1 MHAAIYSR
9 FSSDLQSA
17 ASIADQERV
26 CRLHAEREGWQ
37 VVETFA
43 DHAISGSTM
52 LRPGYQNLI
61 ARLRLGGVAVVLA
74 ESLDRFSRDQ
84 EHIAGFFKLARFAGV
99 RIITLSEGEISELHI
114 GLKGTM
120 GALYLKELAEK
131 TRRGEAGRILKGR
144 SMGGPAYGYQ
154 VVRQLAPDGEL
165 ERGLRAIDQG
175 EATIVRR
182 IFREFA
188 NGASPLAIAR
198 ALNAEGVPG
207 PTGRLWYDASIRG
220 RPARG
225 EGILRNV
232 LYTGQLIWN
241 RRRSLV
247 DPQTGQTVRR
257 NNAAEDLVEF
267 TVPHLRVIDQP
278 LWDTVQA
285 RLATEAFATT
295 AGGAEAPPEGFWERR
310 RPRHLLTNKV
320 FCGGCAGP
328 FTSRGKD
335 YLACHNAFQ
344 GACRNRR
351 SIRRGRLEGQVV
363 ASLRRDLMA
372 PDTLEGFIEAFTSEW
387 KRLEREA
394 NGSLDG
400 ARRDLS
406 TAERRL
412 GNLVDA
418 IADGLRNASLKQQ
431 LHVLETKCDAL
442 RAQIGA
448 PLPAAPIFPANLAAT
463 YRQRVTELE
472 RAIADNKTPAV
483 LEAARALIERVIV
496 HAPPD
501 DEGTHP
507 IELVGA
513 ISGML
518 RAGGTLIPILSAS
531 KDTAGQAD
539 PGSDLF
545 TCPVKKALGAKPRL
559 ACLCAPVDR
568 QDGSGGVTA
577 AGAGEEGDGV
587 CDFGGAGDS
596 AEGVVGEEFAE
607 AFGVAEFGLGAVFEQ
622 HGLAFGFGGAGVDA
636 DDADA
641 VFLAGV
647 AEGAGEGHQAGVA
660 GGAGDV
666 GGGEFLAGGA
676 DDVDDDAGFARRH
689 LRVDLPAERDEAED
703 LEVPGFSPGIVVHAE
718 QGAGGNGAG
727 VVDQEVDF
735 AGSLGDAQDFG
746 FLGEVGGDGLD
757 LDLAGGADG
766 LGGGLQHVGRA
777 GDQDEVHALLGE
789 DLGGGRTN
797 ALGTAG
803 DEGALARKLE
813 IHLGVPRF
821 NWRAVEQGG
830 GGRQGEVLF
839 FGKRSKNFYPI
850 RDDLSF

>member
-1 MHAAIYSR
+1 MHAVIYSR

-17 ASIADQERV
+17 ATIVDQERV
-26 CRLHAEREGWQ
+26 CRLRAEREDWQ

-52 LRPGYQNLI
+52 LRSGYQNLI

-182 IFREFA
+182 IFRNFA
-188 NGASPLAIAR
+188 NGASPLSIAR

-257 NNAAEDLVEF
+257 NNAAEDLVEVA
-267 TVPHLRVIDQP
+267 VPHLRVIEQP

-285 RLATEAFATT
+285 RLTTEAVATPA
-295 AGGAEAPPEGFWERR
+295 AGAQASPEGFWDRR

-320 FCGGCAGP
+320 FCGCCAGP
-328 FTSRGKD
+328 FTSRGRD

-372 PDTLEGFIEAFTSEW
+372 PDALEGFIEAFTTEW

-394 NGSLDG
+394 NLDLDG
-400 ARRDLS
+400 ARRDLA

-412 GNLVDA
+412 ANLVEA
-418 IADGLRNASLKQQ
+418 IADGLRNTSLKQQ

-448 PLPAAPIFPANLAAT
+448 PLPASPTFPPNLAAT

-472 RAIADNKTPAV
+472 CAIADNKIPAV

-507 IELVGA
+507 IELEGA

-518 RAGGTLIPILSAS
+518 RAGGTVMSISSAS

-545 TCPVKKALGAKPRL
+545 NGSVKKALGAKPQPCFLRPSPSP
-559 ACLCAPVDR
+559 CLHQTGGPPWHCMSTTTPRSTRPGPIWAPPGWRRCAPSTAPR
-568 QDGSGGVTA
+568 CGS
-577 AGAGEEGDGV
+577 
-587 CDFGGAGDS
+587 FRSIS
-596 AEGVVGEEFAE
+596 APSS
-607 AFGVAEFGLGAVFEQ
+607 
-622 HGLAFGFGGAGVDA
+622 
-636 DDADA
+636 
-641 VFLAGV
+641 
-647 AEGAGEGHQAGVA
+647 
-660 GGAGDV
+660 
-666 GGGEFLAGGA
+666 
-676 DDVDDDAGFARRH
+676 R
-689 LRVDLPAERDEAED
+689 P
-703 LEVPGFSPGIVVHAE
+703 
-718 QGAGGNGAG
+718 
-727 VVDQEVDF
+727 
-735 AGSLGDAQDFG
+735 
-746 FLGEVGGDGLD
+746 
-757 LDLAGGADG
+757 
-766 LGGGLQHVGRA
+766 
-777 GDQDEVHALLGE
+777 
-789 DLGGGRTN
+789 
-797 ALGTAG
+797 
-803 DEGALARKLE
+803 
-813 IHLGVPRF
+813 
-821 NWRAVEQGG
+821 RAVCRCPS
-830 GGRQGEVLF
+830 GR
-839 FGKRSKNFYPI
+839 RSARPI
-850 RDDLSF
+850 G